1 MTGSHSVTSHNR
13 SHDRN
18 GKVVHRPSSSCIS
31 SVENLTGTLLSSFC
45 QMLIKSSWLNSG
57 LELTLWHLPSYVSDS
72 TVNPFQHTRYLSFP
86 LPCYDLA
93 KQLSHYLYFFSFLFL
108 LSWTYYIEGSVGKGH
123 VTSVTVTWQEVT
135 ASHDRSHDRHGKI
148 VHRPCN
154 SCISSVENLTGTLL
168 SSLCQSLNKEQLALF
183 WLGV

>member
-1 MTGSHSVTSHNR
+1 LDLLHRRECEKVSCHNHMTGSHSVTSHNR

-86 LPCYDLA
+86 LTCYDLA
-93 KQLSHYLYFFSFLFL
+93 KQLSHYLYFFSFSFL
-108 LSWTYYIEGSVGKGH
+108 LFSDYCFSFIFSFSLFSYWWMHKRKVTHREAWEKRKG
-123 VTSVTVTWQEVT
+123 
-135 ASHDRSHDRHGKI
+135 
-148 VHRPCN
+148 
-154 SCISSVENLTGTLL
+154 
-168 SSLCQSLNKEQLALF
+168 
-183 WLGV
+183 